1 MEVPKDIMMSAY
13 DFTEGWASAT
23 GAKQI
28 NLLTVSYT
36 HLDVYK
42 RQLCDLFQTVVNGN
56 TQNTWINFIM
66 KLIWSIGIAQAY
78 EFGFRNGKEN

>member
-1 MEVPKDIMMSAY
+1 VVWLIITAC
-13 DFTEGWASAT
+13 A
-23 GAKQI
+23 
-28 NLLTVSYT
+28 
-36 HLDVYK
+36 
-42 RQLCDLFQTVVNGN
+42 LCDLFQTVVNGN

>member
-1 MEVPKDIMMSAY
+1 MKELAC
-13 DFTEGWASAT
+13 FTKNRLCVVWLIITACA
-23 GAKQI
+23 
-28 NLLTVSYT
+28 
-36 HLDVYK
+36 
-42 RQLCDLFQTVVNGN
+42 LCDLFQTVVNGN